1 MGRHEKVFTIFDY
14 VVFVS
19 VLVASLSV
27 GVYYTFS
34 KKTKKTTAHFLMGD
48 GKLHMLPV
56 SISILV
62 SFLSAIAILGLPA
75 EMYTEGTM
83 FIYVNFGMAIGC
95 LLASFTFVPL
105 LYPLRLTSSYEYL
118 AQRFQSKAAEVTG
131 SIISIIQQVLYI
143 GIACYAPS
151 TALKVVTNIP
161 EWATIVTVSLVAT
174 IYTTMGGMKAVIWTD
189 FFQAG
194 VMMAGILAVVI
205 QSFLKVGSI
214 ERVLEEN
221 ENWNR
226 IQFDE
231 ISFDPRVKNTVW
243 SLLIGATV
251 QWLIRYGILQASVQR
266 YSALQGLKQAKQS
279 LYINSVGVFVI
290 TTLSCLSG
298 VAIFAYY
305 AMIHCDPLTSGK
317 VSNPNQ
323 IVPYF
328 VMETLNYPGLP
339 GLLVASLFSGA
350 LSTVSSSLN
359 GLAAI
364 SWETFLK
371 HKFGH
376 LSEETRENITRSLVA
391 IFGLLGMVIAFIC
404 QRLKGPVTQ
413 VAISFDGVSGGPL
426 LGIFLLGS
434 LFPQANSKGCIVGGI
449 VSLVGL
455 LWMSIGKLF
464 ISQPVSLMQY
474 PNCSYANISD
484 AIQSDNT
491 VFQDELILPIGFEGF
506 YHVSYLW
513 YPVIGMIVT
522 LIVGMFTSWLTG
534 FTKSADVDDKYLFT
548 IAKYFPLSSAFS
560 RNSKYSVELKST
572 LSENV
577 SQSTTSENFQHI
589 STDRHTQVYK
599 GL

>member
-1 MGRHEKVFTIFDY
+1 
-14 VVFVS
+14 
-19 VLVASLSV
+19 
-27 GVYYTFS
+27 
-34 KKTKKTTAHFLMGD
+34 
-48 GKLHMLPV
+48 
-56 SISILV
+56 
-62 SFLSAIAILGLPA
+62 
-75 EMYTEGTM
+75 
-83 FIYVNFGMAIGC
+83 
-95 LLASFTFVPL
+95 
-105 LYPLRLTSSYEYL
+105 
-118 AQRFQSKAAEVTG
+118 
-131 SIISIIQQVLYI
+131 
-143 GIACYAPS
+143 
-151 TALKVVTNIP
+151 
-161 EWATIVTVSLVAT
+161 
-174 IYTTMGGMKAVIWTD
+174 
-189 FFQAG
+189 
-194 VMMAGILAVVI
+194 MAGILAVVI

-243 SLLIGATV
+243 ALLIGATV

-279 LYINSVGVFVI
+279 LYINSAGVFII

-317 VSNPNQ
+317 ISNPNQ
-323 IVPYF
+323 IVAYF
-328 VMETLNYPGLP
+328 VMDTLNYPGLP

-350 LSTVSSSLN
+350 LSTASSSLN

-364 SWETFLK
+364 AWETFLK

-376 LSEETRENITRSLVA
+376 QSEETKENITRSLVA
-391 IFGLLGMVIAFIC
+391 IFGLLGMAIAFIC

-434 LFPQANSKGCIVGGI
+434 LFPQANSKGCVVGG
-449 VSLVGL
+449 VVGLVGL

-464 ISQPVSLMQY
+464 ISPPVSLMQY

-491 VFQDELILPIGFEGF
+491 VFQDELILPIGLEGF
-506 YHVSYLW
+506 YSVSYLW

-534 FTKSADVDDKYLFT
+534 FTNSADVDDKYLFT
-548 IAKYFPLSSAFS
+548 IAKCFRSSSAFS
-560 RNSKYSVELKST
+560 RNSEYCVELKSAKRK
-572 LSENV
+572 NAFPV
-577 SQSTTSENFQHI
+577 NNI
-589 STDRHTQVYK
+589 
-599 GL
+599 